1 MKTKRLSNILVPTVA
16 LALGMGAVSCMKYEK
31 KANTSTS
38 GTTTMVCDNT
48 FENIFEQEVDV
59 FEYQYPD
66 AHILVRYATQQEAF
80 DSLFTMNT
88 RTIVAARDI
97 TEAERKALKAKYK
110 NERNANVN
118 VRSAMIAVDAVALIV
133 NPKNSCEK
141 LTVGEVADIVGGRT
155 TEWNQLEPNGKGN
168 IRVVI
173 DQTGSSLA
181 TYLTD
186 SLLHGERLGPNVY
199 GAGSIPEVFKLVEEN
214 PEAIGVLGVS
224 WITSDM
230 DSADMSTDKL
240 AESVLNDSPVEGA
253 TLSDRIKV
261 LKIFREDEFRA
272 YKPYQQYIFEGSY
285 PLFRQIYM
293 ITTAP
298 TSNVAGG
305 FYSFVTGPIGQ
316 KIIMKTGIMPARV
329 NIQQVELPER

>member
-1 MKTKRLSNILVPTVA
+1 MKTRRLSNILVPTVA

-173 DQTGSSLA
+173 DILQTRFFMESALAPMCTEPALSRKCSNSLKK
-181 TYLTD
+181 TPKQSECLV
-186 SLLHGERLGPNVY
+186 S
-199 GAGSIPEVFKLVEEN
+199 AG
-214 PEAIGVLGVS
+214 
-224 WITSDM
+224 
-230 DSADMSTDKL
+230 
-240 AESVLNDSPVEGA
+240 
-253 TLSDRIKV
+253 
-261 LKIFREDEFRA
+261 
-272 YKPYQQYIFEGSY
+272 
-285 PLFRQIYM
+285 
-293 ITTAP
+293 
-298 TSNVAGG
+298 
-305 FYSFVTGPIGQ
+305 
-316 KIIMKTGIMPARV
+316 
-329 NIQQVELPER
+329 